1 MVYIYKPK
9 QKNMYKKTIYKLV
22 TVVLLLVSCTNA
34 PKTKQNTPTKAVA
47 EHFNVRIHDKAARS
61 LIAPDASFEIL
72 ATGFKWSE
80 GPLWVDSLQALLF
93 SDVPTNKI
101 YKWSPKD
108 GLGIY
113 LEYAGHT
120 GEGNKDSNK
129 GSNGLML
136 NRENQ
141 LILCQHGDRRI
152 ARLDADLS
160 DPKPQFTTLADNFDN
175 KPFNSPN
182 DLDIDRDG
190 NIYFTDPPYGQ
201 PGTKTGEI
209 GINGVFKVAPNGAV
223 SMLIDSLNRPN
234 GIALSL
240 NQKMLYVNQS
250 YKEKPFLYRY
260 EIAADGSLVNGKFL
274 FDFRPFTKQFI
285 GMPDGLKVHK
295 SGNIFATGP
304 GGVHIIS
311 PAGKH
316 LATIET
322 GKRSANCAFDSDQ
335 NYLYTTTTNMLLRIA
350 LK

>member
-1 MVYIYKPK
+1 
-9 QKNMYKKTIYKLV
+9 MYKQICYSLV
-22 TVVLLLVSCTNA
+22 ATVLFLVSCTNK
-34 PKTKQNTPTKAVA
+34 PKAKQNIAANAIA
-47 EHFNVRIHDKAARS
+47 EQFKVSIHDTAALS

-80 GPLWVDSLQALLF
+80 GPLWVDSLQAVLF

-101 YKWSPKD
+101 YKWSPQD
-108 GLGIY
+108 SLSIY

-120 GEGNKDSNK
+120 GEGNKDSNR
-129 GSNGLML
+129 GSNGLL
-136 NRENQ
+136 LDSKNN
-141 LILCQHGDRRI
+141 LLLCQHGDRRI
-152 ARLDADLS
+152 ARLNAALS
-160 DPKPQFTTLADNFDN
+160 QPKPQFITLADAYDN

-201 PGTKTGEI
+201 PGTKTAEI
-209 GINGVFKVAPNGAV
+209 GINGVFKVAPSGAV
-223 SMLIDSLNRPN
+223 TMLIDSLNRPN

-240 NQKMLYVNQS
+240 NQKTLYVNQS
-250 YKEKPFLYRY
+250 DKEKPFLYRY
-260 EIAADGSLVNGKFL
+260 EISADGSLVNGTVL
-274 FDFRPFTKQFI
+274 FDFRPFAKQFK
-285 GMPDGLKVHK
+285 GLPDGLKIHK

-335 NYLYTTTTNMLLRIA
+335 KYLYTTTTDMLLRVA

>member
-1 MVYIYKPK
+1 
-9 QKNMYKKTIYKLV
+9 MYKHIFYSVAAT
-22 TVVLLLVSCTNA
+22 VLLLVSCTDKSKA
-34 PKTKQNTPTKAVA
+34 RQNKATNTIA
-47 EHFNVRIHDKAARS
+47 EQFKVSIHDKAALS

-80 GPLWVDSLQALLF
+80 GPLWVDSLQAVLF

-101 YKWSPKD
+101 YKWSPQD
-108 GLGIY
+108 SLSIY

-120 GEGNKDSNK
+120 GEGNKDSNR
-129 GSNGLML
+129 GSNGLL
-136 NRENQ
+136 LDSKNN
-141 LILCQHGDRRI
+141 LLLCQHGDRRI
-152 ARLDADLS
+152 ARLNAALS
-160 DPKPQFTTLADNFDN
+160 QPKPQFITLADAYDN

-201 PGTKTGEI
+201 PGTKTAEI
-209 GINGVFKVAPNGAV
+209 GINGVFKVAPSGAV
-223 SMLIDSLNRPN
+223 TMLIDSLNRPN

-240 NQKMLYVNQS
+240 NQKTLYINQS
-250 YKEKPFLYRY
+250 DKEKPFLYRY
-260 EIAADGSLVNGKFL
+260 EISADGSLVNGTVL
-274 FDFRPFTKQFI
+274 FDFRPFAKQFK
-285 GMPDGLKVHK
+285 GLPDGLKIHK

-335 NYLYTTTTNMLLRIA
+335 KYLYTTTTDMLLRVA

>member
-1 MVYIYKPK
+1 
-9 QKNMYKKTIYKLV
+9 MYKQICYSLFAT
-22 TVVLLLVSCTNA
+22 VLLLVSCTNK
-34 PKTKQNTPTKAVA
+34 PKAKQNIAANAIA
-47 EHFNVRIHDKAARS
+47 EQFKVSIHDTAALS

-80 GPLWVDSLQALLF
+80 GPLWVDSLQAVLF

-101 YKWSPKD
+101 YKWSPED
-108 GLGIY
+108 SLSIY

-120 GEGNKDSNK
+120 GKGNKDSNR
-129 GSNGLML
+129 GSNGLL
-136 NRENQ
+136 LDSENN
-141 LILCQHGDRRI
+141 LLLCQHGDRRI

-160 DPKPQFTTLADNFDN
+160 DPKPQFITLADAYDN

-201 PGTKTGEI
+201 PGTKTAEI

-250 YKEKPFLYRY
+250 DKEKPFLYRY
-260 EIAADGSLVNGKFL
+260 EIAADGSLVNGKVL
-274 FDFRPFTKQFI
+274 FDFRPFTKQFK
-285 GMPDGLKVHK
+285 GMPDGLKIHK

-316 LATIET
+316 LATVET

-335 NYLYTTTTNMLLRIA
+335 NYLYTTTTDMLLRIA

>member
-1 MVYIYKPK
+1 
-9 QKNMYKKTIYKLV
+9 MYKHIFYSVAAT
-22 TVVLLLVSCTNA
+22 VLLLVSCTDKSKARQNKAANA
-34 PKTKQNTPTKAVA
+34 IA
-47 EHFNVRIHDKAARS
+47 EQFKVSIHDTAALS

-80 GPLWVDSLQALLF
+80 GPLWVDSLQAVLF

-101 YKWSPKD
+101 YKWSLKD
-108 GLGIY
+108 SLSIY
-113 LEYAGHT
+113 LEYAGYT
-120 GEGNKDSNK
+120 GEGNKDSNR
-129 GSNGLML
+129 GSNGLL
-136 NRENQ
+136 LDSENN
-141 LILCQHGDRRI
+141 LLLCQHGDRRI

-160 DPKPQFTTLADNFDN
+160 DPKPQFITLADAYEN

-201 PGTKTGEI
+201 PGNKTAEI
-209 GINGVFKVAPNGAV
+209 GINGVFKVAPSGAV

-250 YKEKPFLYRY
+250 DKEKPFLYRY
-260 EIAADGSLVNGKFL
+260 EIAADGSLVNGKVL
-274 FDFRPFTKQFI
+274 FDFRPFTKQFK
-285 GMPDGLKVHK
+285 GMPDGLKIHK

-335 NYLYTTTTNMLLRIA
+335 NYLYTTTTDMLLRIA

>member
-1 MVYIYKPK
+1 
-9 QKNMYKKTIYKLV
+9 MYKQICYSLV
-22 TVVLLLVSCTNA
+22 ATVLLLVSSTNK
-34 PKTKQNTPTKAVA
+34 PKAKQNIAANAIA
-47 EHFNVRIHDKAARS
+47 EQFKVSIHDTAALS

-80 GPLWVDSLQALLF
+80 GPLWVDSLQAVLF

-101 YKWSPKD
+101 YKWSSKD
-108 GLGIY
+108 SLSIY

-120 GEGNKDSNK
+120 GEGNKDSNR
-129 GSNGLML
+129 GSNGLL
-136 NRENQ
+136 LDSENN
-141 LILCQHGDRRI
+141 LLLCQHGDRRI

-160 DPKPQFTTLADNFDN
+160 DPKPQFITLADAYDN

-182 DLDIDRDG
+182 DLDIDRNG

-201 PGTKTGEI
+201 PGTKTAEI
-209 GINGVFKVAPNGAV
+209 GINGVFRVAPNGAV

-234 GIALSL
+234 GIALSH

-250 YKEKPFLYRY
+250 DKEKPFLYRY
-260 EIAADGSLVNGKFL
+260 EIAADGSLVNGKVL
-274 FDFRPFTKQFI
+274 FDFKPFTKQSK
-285 GMPDGLKVHK
+285 GMPDGLKIHK

-316 LATIET
+316 LATVET
-322 GKRSANCAFDSDQ
+322 GKRSANCAFDPDQ
-335 NYLYTTTTNMLLRIA
+335 NYLYTTTTDMLLRIA

>member
-1 MVYIYKPK
+1 
-9 QKNMYKKTIYKLV
+9 MYKQICYSLV
-22 TVVLLLVSCTNA
+22 VTALLLVSCTNK
-34 PKTKQNTPTKAVA
+34 PKAKQNKAANTIA
-47 EHFNVRIHDKAARS
+47 EQFNISIHDTAALS

-80 GPLWVDSLQALLF
+80 GPLWVDSLQAVLF
-93 SDVPTNKI
+93 SDVPANKI

-108 GLGIY
+108 SLSIY

-120 GEGNKDSNK
+120 GEGNKDSNR
-129 GSNGLML
+129 GSNGLIL
-136 NRENQ
+136 DSKNN
-141 LILCQHGDRRI
+141 LLLCQHGDRRI

-160 DPKPQFTTLADNFDN
+160 DPKPQFVTLADTFDD

-182 DLDIDRDG
+182 DLDVDHDG

-201 PGTKTGEI
+201 PGTKTAEI
-209 GINGVFKVAPNGAV
+209 GFNGVFKVTPNGAV
-223 SMLIDSLNRPN
+223 SMLIDSLIRPN

-240 NQKMLYVNQS
+240 NQKMLYVNHS
-250 YKEKPFLYRY
+250 DKEKPFLYQY
-260 EIAADGSLVNGKFL
+260 EIAADGSLVNGQVL
-274 FDFRPFTKQFI
+274 FDFRPFTKQFK
-285 GMPDGLKVHK
+285 GMPDGLKIHK

-311 PAGKH
+311 PAGNH

-335 NYLYTTTTNMLLRIA
+335 DHLYTTTTNMLLRIA

>member
-1 MVYIYKPK
+1 
-9 QKNMYKKTIYKLV
+9 MYKHIFYSVAAT
-22 TVVLLLVSCTNA
+22 VLLLVSCTDKSKA
-34 PKTKQNTPTKAVA
+34 RQNKATNTIA
-47 EHFNVRIHDKAARS
+47 EQFKVSIHDKAALS

-80 GPLWVDSLQALLF
+80 GPLWVDSLQAVLF

-101 YKWSPKD
+101 YKWSPQD
-108 GLGIY
+108 SLSIY

-120 GEGNKDSNK
+120 GEGNKDSNR
-129 GSNGLML
+129 GSNGLL
-136 NRENQ
+136 LDSKNN
-141 LILCQHGDRRI
+141 LLLCQHGDRRI
-152 ARLDADLS
+152 ARLNAALS
-160 DPKPQFTTLADNFDN
+160 QPKPQFITLADAYDN

-201 PGTKTGEI
+201 PGTKTAEI
-209 GINGVFKVAPNGAV
+209 GINGVFKVAPSGAV
-223 SMLIDSLNRPN
+223 TMLIDSLNRPN

-240 NQKMLYVNQS
+240 NQKTLYVNQS
-250 YKEKPFLYRY
+250 DKEKPFLYRY
-260 EIAADGSLVNGKFL
+260 EISADGSLVNGTVL
-274 FDFRPFTKQFI
+274 FDFRPFAKQFK
-285 GMPDGLKVHK
+285 GLPDGLKIHK

-335 NYLYTTTTNMLLRIA
+335 KYLYTTTTDMLLRVA

>member
-1 MVYIYKPK
+1 
-9 QKNMYKKTIYKLV
+9 MYRKTFYSLAS
-22 TVVLLLVSCTNA
+22 VVLLLASCTNL
-34 PKTKQNTPTKAVA
+34 PKAKQNKPAAAVT
-47 EHFNVRIHDKAARS
+47 EQFSIRIHDKAALS
-61 LIAPDASFEIL
+61 LIAPEASFEIL

-108 GLGIY
+108 SLGIY

-152 ARLDADLS
+152 ARLNTALNQ
-160 DPKPQFTTLADNFDN
+160 PKPEFITLADSFNN

-201 PGTKTGEI
+201 PGTKTAEI
-209 GINGVFKVAPNGAV
+209 GFNGVFKVSPSGGV
-223 SMLIDSLNRPN
+223 TMLIDSLNRPN

-240 NQKMLYVNQS
+240 NQKTVYINQS
-250 YKEKPFLYRY
+250 DKEKPFLYRY
-260 EIAADGSLVNGKFL
+260 EIATDGSLTNGKVL
-274 FDFRPFTKQFI
+274 FDFSRIAKEFK
-285 GMPDGLKVHK
+285 GLPDGLKIHK

-311 PAGKH
+311 PEGKL
-316 LATIET
+316 LATIVT
-322 GKRSANCAFDSDQ
+322 GKRTANCTFDSYQ
-335 NYLYTTTTNMLLRIA
+335 NYLYTTTTDMLLRIA

>member
-1 MVYIYKPK
+1 
-9 QKNMYKKTIYKLV
+9 MYKHIFYSVAAT
-22 TVVLLLVSCTNA
+22 VLLLVSCTDKSKARQNKAANA
-34 PKTKQNTPTKAVA
+34 IA
-47 EHFNVRIHDKAARS
+47 EQFKVSIHDTAALS

-80 GPLWVDSLQALLF
+80 GPLWVDSLQAVLF

-101 YKWSPKD
+101 YKWSLKD
-108 GLGIY
+108 SLSIY

-120 GEGNKDSNK
+120 GEGNKDSNR
-129 GSNGLML
+129 GSNGLL
-136 NRENQ
+136 LDSENN
-141 LILCQHGDRRI
+141 LLLCQHGDRRI

-160 DPKPQFTTLADNFDN
+160 DPKPQFITLADAYEN

-201 PGTKTGEI
+201 PGNKTAEI
-209 GINGVFKVAPNGAV
+209 GINGVFKVAPSGAV

-250 YKEKPFLYRY
+250 DKEKPFLYRY
-260 EIAADGSLVNGKFL
+260 EIAADGSLVNGKVL
-274 FDFRPFTKQFI
+274 FDFRPFTKQFK
-285 GMPDGLKVHK
+285 GMPDGLKIHK

-335 NYLYTTTTNMLLRIA
+335 NYLYTTTTDMLLRIA

>member
-1 MVYIYKPK
+1 
-9 QKNMYKKTIYKLV
+9 MYKQICYSLV
-22 TVVLLLVSCTNA
+22 ATVLLLFSCTNK
-34 PKTKQNTPTKAVA
+34 PKAKQNIAANAIA
-47 EHFNVRIHDKAARS
+47 EQFKVSIHDTAALS

-80 GPLWVDSLQALLF
+80 GPLWVDSLQAVLF
-93 SDVPTNKI
+93 SDVPSNKI

-108 GLGIY
+108 SLSIY

-120 GEGNKDSNK
+120 GEGNKDSNR

-136 NRENQ
+136 DSKNN
-141 LILCQHGDRRI
+141 LLLCQHGDRRI

-160 DPKPQFTTLADNFDN
+160 NPKPQFITLADTFDN

-182 DLDIDRDG
+182 DLDVDRYG

-209 GINGVFKVAPNGAV
+209 GINGVFRVASNGKVT
-223 SMLIDSLNRPN
+223 MLIDSLNRPN
-234 GIALSL
+234 GIALSID
-240 NQKMLYVNQS
+240 KKRLYVNQS
-250 YKEKPFLYRY
+250 DKEKPFLYCY
-260 EIAADGSLVNGKFL
+260 EVAADGSLANGKVL
-274 FDFRPFTKQFI
+274 FDFKPFTIQSK
-285 GMPDGLKVHK
+285 GLPDGLKIHK
-295 SGNIFATGP
+295 NGNIFATGP

-322 GKRSANCAFDSDQ
+322 WKRTANCAFDSDQ
-335 NYLYTTTTNMLLRIA
+335 KYLYTTTTDMLLRVE

>member
-1 MVYIYKPK
+1 
-9 QKNMYKKTIYKLV
+9 MYKHIFYSVAAT
-22 TVVLLLVSCTNA
+22 VLLLVSCTDKSKA
-34 PKTKQNTPTKAVA
+34 RQNKATNTIA
-47 EHFNVRIHDKAARS
+47 EQFKVSIHDKAALS

-80 GPLWVDSLQALLF
+80 GPLWVDSLQAVLF

-101 YKWSPKD
+101 YKWSPQD
-108 GLGIY
+108 SLSIY

-120 GEGNKDSNK
+120 GEENKDSNR
-129 GSNGLML
+129 GSNGLL
-136 NRENQ
+136 LDSKNN
-141 LILCQHGDRRI
+141 LLLCQHGDRRI
-152 ARLDADLS
+152 ARLNAALS
-160 DPKPQFTTLADNFDN
+160 QPKPQFITLTDAYDN

-201 PGTKTGEI
+201 PGTKTAEI
-209 GINGVFKVAPNGAV
+209 GINGVFKVAPSGAV
-223 SMLIDSLNRPN
+223 TMLIDSLNRPN

-240 NQKMLYVNQS
+240 NQKTLYVNQS
-250 YKEKPFLYRY
+250 DKEKPFLYRY
-260 EIAADGSLVNGKFL
+260 EIAADGSLVNGKVL
-274 FDFRPFTKQFI
+274 FDFRPFTKQFK
-285 GMPDGLKVHK
+285 GMPDGLKIHK

-316 LATIET
+316 FATIET

-335 NYLYTTTTNMLLRIA
+335 NYLYTTTTDMLLRIA

>member
-1 MVYIYKPK
+1 
-9 QKNMYKKTIYKLV
+9 MYKQICYSLV
-22 TVVLLLVSCTNA
+22 VTALLLVSCTIK
-34 PKTKQNTPTKAVA
+34 PKAEQNKAA
-47 EHFNVRIHDKAARS
+47 NTITEQFNVSIHDTAALS

-80 GPLWVDSLQALLF
+80 GPLWVDSLQAVLF
-93 SDVPTNKI
+93 SDVPANMI

-108 GLGIY
+108 SLSIY

-120 GEGNKDSNK
+120 GEGNKDSNR
-129 GSNGLML
+129 GSNGLIL
-136 NRENQ
+136 DSKNN
-141 LILCQHGDRRI
+141 LLLCQHGDRRI

-160 DPKPQFTTLADNFDN
+160 DPKPQFVTLADTFDD

-182 DLDIDRDG
+182 DLDVDHDG

-201 PGTKTGEI
+201 PGTKTAEI
-209 GINGVFKVAPNGAV
+209 GFNGVFKVTPNGAV
-223 SMLIDSLNRPN
+223 SMLIDSLIRPN

-240 NQKMLYVNQS
+240 NQKMLYVNHS
-250 YKEKPFLYRY
+250 DKEKPFLYQY
-260 EIAADGSLVNGKFL
+260 EIAADGSLVNGQVL
-274 FDFRPFTKQFI
+274 FDFRPFTKQFK
-285 GMPDGLKVHK
+285 GMPDGLKIHK

-311 PAGKH
+311 PAGNH

-335 NYLYTTTTNMLLRIA
+335 DHLYTTTTNMLLRIA

>member
-1 MVYIYKPK
+1 
-9 QKNMYKKTIYKLV
+9 MYKQICYSLV
-22 TVVLLLVSCTNA
+22 ATVLLLVSCTNK
-34 PKTKQNTPTKAVA
+34 PKAKQN
-47 EHFNVRIHDKAARS
+47 KAANAIAEQFKVSMHDTAALS

-80 GPLWVDSLQALLF
+80 GPLWVDSLQAVLF

-101 YKWSPKD
+101 YKWSPQD
-108 GLGIY
+108 SLSIY

-120 GEGNKDSNK
+120 GEGNKDSNR
-129 GSNGLML
+129 GSNGLL
-136 NRENQ
+136 LDSKNN
-141 LILCQHGDRRI
+141 LLLCQHGDRRI

-160 DPKPQFTTLADNFDN
+160 DPKPQFITLADAYEN

-201 PGTKTGEI
+201 PGTKTAEI
-209 GINGVFKVAPNGAV
+209 GINGVFKVAPSGAV
-223 SMLIDSLNRPN
+223 TMLIDSLNRPN

-240 NQKMLYVNQS
+240 NQKTLYVNQS
-250 YKEKPFLYRY
+250 DKEKPFLYRY
-260 EIAADGSLVNGKFL
+260 EISADGSLVNGTVL
-274 FDFRPFTKQFI
+274 FDFRPFAKQFK
-285 GMPDGLKVHK
+285 GLPDGLKIHK

-335 NYLYTTTTNMLLRIA
+335 KYLYTTTTDMLLRVA

>member
-1 MVYIYKPK
+1 
-9 QKNMYKKTIYKLV
+9 MYKHIFYSVAAT
-22 TVVLLLVSCTNA
+22 VLLLVSCTDKSKARQNKAANA
-34 PKTKQNTPTKAVA
+34 IA
-47 EHFNVRIHDKAARS
+47 EQFKVNIHDTAALS

-80 GPLWVDSLQALLF
+80 GPLWVDSLQAVLF

-101 YKWSPKD
+101 YKWRLKD
-108 GLGIY
+108 SLSIY

-120 GEGNKDSNK
+120 GEGNKDSNR
-129 GSNGLML
+129 GSNGLL
-136 NRENQ
+136 LDSENN
-141 LILCQHGDRRI
+141 LLLCQHGDRRI

-160 DPKPQFTTLADNFDN
+160 DPKPQFITLADAYEN

-201 PGTKTGEI
+201 PGNKTAEI
-209 GINGVFKVAPNGAV
+209 GINGVFKVAPSGAV

-250 YKEKPFLYRY
+250 DKEKPFLYRY
-260 EIAADGSLVNGKFL
+260 EIAADGSLVNGKVL
-274 FDFRPFTKQFI
+274 FDFRPFTKQFK
-285 GMPDGLKVHK
+285 GMPDGLKIHK

-335 NYLYTTTTNMLLRIA
+335 NYLYTTTTDMLLRIA